1 MTRVRPSP
9 VATGQVHSD
18 GAALGS
24 RWAFSPQVTAHE
36 VSLAQAQS
44 TRCPWHRHSC
54 DAAESGAELENR
66 VLARAGIEAPGKAIQ
81 G

>member
-1 MTRVRPSP
+1 MRVTRVRPSP

-24 RWAFSPQVTAHE
+24 RWAFSPQVTAPE
-36 VSLAQAQS
+36 VSLA
-44 TRCPWHRHSC
+44 RHRHSC

-66 VLARAGIEAPGKAIQ
+66 VLARAGMEAPGKAIQ